1 MALLIRRSQSSP
13 TLSSTKPYHQQDA
26 NESVPFHLMI
36 HHETK
41 IKKVKQIKKN
51 QIIIIIHKDTP
62 YIIKT

>member
-13 TLSSTKPYHQQDA
+13 TLSSTKPYHQQGA
-26 NESVPFHLMI
+26 NESVPFHLVV

-51 QIIIIIHKDTP
+51 QIIIIHKDIS
-62 YIIKT
+62 YIIKR